1 MGVATW
7 VTMRVVVT
15 TTLTITLSLASE
27 LEPSPLLATL
37 IGTLL
42 WSGTSVMGLTK
53 LSTWW
58 KGSEDSSDGWMTSS
72 VTSGLTLMLKSC
84 KDLSFGEVP
93 GARYES
99 LLVLFRSQF
108 FQLSCHLSREV
119 YRCCHHEY

>member
-1 MGVATW
+1 MTMGVATW

-108 FQLSCHLSREV
+108 FQLSCHLSR
-119 YRCCHHEY
+119 